1 MAQQFLVFDIET
13 TSQDWED
20 FSESQQEY
28 LMRGLET
35 EEEQEKRKW
44 EMALTPFTGRVVCIG
59 LMLVN
64 KNDANDYEIINRATF
79 STRLDFEG
87 DEREEIDLATGDKCY
102 VNSEK
107 NTLDDF
113 WKILNK
119 YPSAQLVTFNG
130 RNFDCPFL
138 MLRSAVFNIRPSR
151 NLMAGTKFNYPL
163 HIDLADELTFYAG
176 FGFGAT
182 KRFNFDFYARS
193 FGITSPKS
201 EGVDGSMVNELY
213 KENKIEEIAE
223 YCLRDVSATWELF
236 KIWNNYLRF

>member
-13 TSQDWED
+13 TSNDWES

-28 LMRGLET
+28 LLRGLET
-35 EEEQEKRKW
+35 DEQIEKRKW
-44 EMALTPFTGRVVCIG
+44 ELALTPFTGSVVCIG
-59 LMLVN
+59 LMLMH
-64 KNDANDYEIINRATF
+64 KNDSNEWEMINKAAF
-79 STRLDFEG
+79 STKIDFEG
-87 DEREEIDLATGDKCY
+87 DEREEIELSNGDKCY
-102 VNSEK
+102 VNSEMK
-107 NTLDDF
+107 IIDDF

-119 YPSAQLVTFNG
+119 YPTSQLVTFNG

-138 MLRSAVFNIRPSR
+138 MLRSAVYGIRPSR

-213 KENKIEEIAE
+213 KENKVAEIAE
-223 YCLRDVSATWELF
+223 YCLRDVSATWDLF
-236 KIWNNYLRF
+236 KIWNNFLRF